1 MGILRRVF
9 VARIGELVL
18 EYLAVLARGI
28 LLGIVVAAPVGPI
41 GLLCIRRTLE
51 GGVVMGFATGL
62 GAALADATFG
72 AIAAFGVKAMT
83 DWLTGHQSTFRLVGG
98 AVMLAIAFVS
108 FRAEPRPREIQ
119 RDIRT
124 ALGGFAVGLGLT
136 LTNPVTI
143 FAFVAIFAGFGLG
156 GELSGESEAV
166 TLVLG
171 VFLGSALWFLTLSS
185 GVALVRHKISDQ
197 VFRWINRGAAVML
210 ACFGVYALF
219 TGLAR

>member
-1 MGILRRVF
+1 V
-9 VARIGELVL
+9 
-18 EYLAVLARGI
+18 EYLTVLVRGI
-28 LLGIVVAAPVGPI
+28 LLGIVIAAPVGPI

-62 GAALADATFG
+62 GAALADGLFG
-72 AIAAFGVKAMT
+72 AIAAFGVQAMT
-83 DWLTGHQSTFRLVGG
+83 DWLAGHQTTFRLVGG
-98 AVMLAIAFVS
+98 VVMLIIAFKS
-108 FRAEPRPREIQ
+108 FTAEPHPREIK

-156 GELSGESEAV
+156 GELSGDREAM

-185 GVALVRHKISDQ
+185 GVATVRHMISDS
-197 VFRWINRGAAVML
+197 VFRLINRGAAVLL
-210 ACFGVYALF
+210 AAFGVYALASGVSAF
-219 TGLAR
+219 AGSAVAWG

>member
-1 MGILRRVF
+1 MTV
-9 VARIGELVL
+9 LV
-18 EYLAVLARGI
+18 RGI
-28 LLGIVVAAPVGPI
+28 LLGIVIAAPVGPI

-51 GGVVMGFATGL
+51 GGIVMGFATGL
-62 GAALADATFG
+62 GAALADGLFG
-72 AIAAFGVKAMT
+72 AIAAFGVQAMT
-83 DWLTGHQSTFRLVGG
+83 DWLAGHQTTFRLVGG
-98 AVMLAIAFVS
+98 VVMLIIAFKS
-108 FRAEPRPREIQ
+108 FTAEPHPREIK

-156 GELSGESEAV
+156 GELSGDREAM

-185 GVALVRHKISDQ
+185 GVATVRHMISDS
-197 VFRWINRGAAVML
+197 VFRLINRGAAVLL
-210 ACFGVYALF
+210 AAFGVYALASGVSAF
-219 TGLAR
+219 AGSAAAWG

>member
-1 MGILRRVF
+1 V
-9 VARIGELVL
+9 
-18 EYLAVLARGI
+18 EYLTVLVRGI
-28 LLGIVVAAPVGPI
+28 LLGIVIAAPVGPI

-62 GAALADATFG
+62 GAALADGLFG
-72 AIAAFGVKAMT
+72 AIAAFGVQAMT
-83 DWLTGHQSTFRLVGG
+83 DWLAGHQTTFRLVGG
-98 AVMLAIAFVS
+98 VVMLIIAFKS
-108 FRAEPRPREIQ
+108 FTAEPHPREIK

-156 GELSGESEAV
+156 GELSGDREAM

-185 GVALVRHKISDQ
+185 GVAMVRHMISDN
-197 VFRWINRGAAVML
+197 VFRLINRGAAVLL
-210 ACFGVYALF
+210 AVFGVYALAS
-219 TGLAR
+219 GVSAVAGSAAAWG

>member
-1 MGILRRVF
+1 V
-9 VARIGELVL
+9 
-18 EYLAVLARGI
+18 EYLTVLVRGI
-28 LLGIVVAAPVGPI
+28 LLGIVIAAPVGPI

-62 GAALADATFG
+62 GAALADGLFG
-72 AIAAFGVKAMT
+72 AIAAFGVQAMT
-83 DWLTGHQSTFRLVGG
+83 DWLAGHQTTFRLVGG
-98 AVMLAIAFVS
+98 VVMLIIAFKS
-108 FRAEPRPREIQ
+108 FTAEPHPREIK

-156 GELSGESEAV
+156 GELSGNREAM

-185 GVALVRHKISDQ
+185 GVAMVRHMISDN
-197 VFRWINRGAAVML
+197 VFRLINRGAAVLL
-210 ACFGVYALF
+210 AVFGVYALAS
-219 TGLAR
+219 GVSAVAAWG

>member
-1 MGILRRVF
+1 MTV
-9 VARIGELVL
+9 LV
-18 EYLAVLARGI
+18 RGI
-28 LLGIVVAAPVGPI
+28 LLGIVIAAPVGPI

-51 GGVVMGFATGL
+51 GGIVMGFATGL
-62 GAALADATFG
+62 GAALADGLFG
-72 AIAAFGVKAMT
+72 AIAAFGVQAMT
-83 DWLTGHQSTFRLVGG
+83 DWLAGHQTTFRLVGG
-98 AVMLAIAFVS
+98 VVMLIIAFKS
-108 FRAEPRPREIQ
+108 FTAEPHPREIK

-156 GELSGESEAV
+156 GELSGDREAM

-185 GVALVRHKISDQ
+185 GVATVRHMISDS
-197 VFRWINRGAAVML
+197 VFRLINRGAAVLL
-210 ACFGVYALF
+210 AAFGVYALASGVSAF
-219 TGLAR
+219 AGSAVAWG

>member
-1 MGILRRVF
+1 M
-9 VARIGELVL
+9 
-18 EYLAVLARGI
+18 AVLVRGI
-28 LLGIVVAAPVGPI
+28 LLGIVIAAPVGPI

-51 GGVVMGFATGL
+51 GGIVMGFATGL
-62 GAALADATFG
+62 GAALADGLFG
-72 AIAAFGVKAMT
+72 AIAAFGVQAMT
-83 DWLTGHQSTFRLVGG
+83 DWLAGHQTTFRLVGG
-98 AVMLAIAFVS
+98 VVMLIIAFKS
-108 FRAEPRPREIQ
+108 FTAEPHPREIK

-156 GELSGESEAV
+156 GELSGNREAM

-185 GVALVRHKISDQ
+185 GVAMVRHMISDN
-197 VFRWINRGAAVML
+197 VFRLINRGAAVLL
-210 ACFGVYALF
+210 AVFGVYALAS
-219 TGLAR
+219 GVSAVAGSAAAWG

>member
-1 MGILRRVF
+1 V
-9 VARIGELVL
+9 
-18 EYLAVLARGI
+18 EYLAVLVRGI
-28 LLGIVVAAPVGPI
+28 LLGIVIAAPVGPI

-62 GAALADATFG
+62 GAAVADGLFG
-72 AIAAFGVKAMT
+72 AIAAFGVQAMT
-83 DWLTGHQSTFRLVGG
+83 DWLAGHQTTFRLVGG
-98 AVMLAIAFVS
+98 VVMLIIAFKS
-108 FRAEPRPREIQ
+108 FTAEPHPREIK

-156 GELSGESEAV
+156 GELSGDREAM

-185 GVALVRHKISDQ
+185 SVAMVRHMISDS
-197 VFRWINRGAAVML
+197 VFRLINRGAAVLL
-210 ACFGVYALF
+210 AVFGVYALAS
-219 TGLAR
+219 GVSAVAAWG

>member
-1 MGILRRVF
+1 V
-9 VARIGELVL
+9 
-18 EYLAVLARGI
+18 EYLTVLVRGI
-28 LLGIVVAAPVGPI
+28 LLGIVIAAPVGPI

-62 GAALADATFG
+62 GAALADGLFG
-72 AIAAFGVKAMT
+72 AIAAFGVQAMT
-83 DWLTGHQSTFRLVGG
+83 DWLAGHQTTFRLVGG
-98 AVMLAIAFVS
+98 VVMLIIAFKS
-108 FRAEPRPREIQ
+108 FTAEPHPREIK

-156 GELSGESEAV
+156 GELSGNREAM

-185 GVALVRHKISDQ
+185 GVAMVRHMISDN
-197 VFRWINRGAAVML
+197 VFRLINRGAAVLL
-210 ACFGVYALF
+210 AVFGVYALAS
-219 TGLAR
+219 GVSAVAGSAAAWG

>member
-1 MGILRRVF
+1 MEG
-9 VARIGELVL
+9 
-18 EYLAVLARGI
+18 LAVLVRGI
-28 LLGIVVAAPVGPI
+28 LLGLAIAAPVGPI

-51 GGVVMGFATGL
+51 GGIVMGFATGL
-62 GAALADATFG
+62 GAAIADGTFG
-72 AIAAFGVKAMT
+72 AIAAFGVQAMT
-83 DWLTGHQSTFRLVGG
+83 DWLAGHQTTFRLVGG
-98 AVMLAIAFVS
+98 VVMLIIAFKS
-108 FRAEPRPREIQ
+108 FTAEPHPREIK

-156 GELSGESEAV
+156 GELSGDREAM

-185 GVALVRHKISDQ
+185 GVATVRHMISDS
-197 VFRWINRGAAVML
+197 VFRLINRGAAVLL
-210 ACFGVYALF
+210 AAFGVYALASGVSAF
-219 TGLAR
+219 AGSAVAWG

>member
-1 MGILRRVF
+1 V
-9 VARIGELVL
+9 
-18 EYLAVLARGI
+18 EYLTVLVRGI
-28 LLGIVVAAPVGPI
+28 LLGIVIAAPVGPI

-51 GGVVMGFATGL
+51 GGIVMGFATGL
-62 GAALADATFG
+62 GAALADGLFG
-72 AIAAFGVKAMT
+72 AIAAFGVQAMT
-83 DWLTGHQSTFRLVGG
+83 DWLAGHQTTFRLVGG
-98 AVMLAIAFVS
+98 VVMLIIAFKS
-108 FRAEPRPREIQ
+108 FTAEPHPREIK

-156 GELSGESEAV
+156 GELSGNREAM

-185 GVALVRHKISDQ
+185 GVAMVRHMISDN
-197 VFRWINRGAAVML
+197 VFRLINRGAAVLL
-210 ACFGVYALF
+210 AVFGVYALAS
-219 TGLAR
+219 GVSAVAGSAAAWG

>member
-1 MGILRRVF
+1 V
-9 VARIGELVL
+9 
-18 EYLAVLARGI
+18 EYLTVLVRGI
-28 LLGIVVAAPVGPI
+28 LLGIVIAAPVGPI

-62 GAALADATFG
+62 GAALADGLFG
-72 AIAAFGVKAMT
+72 AIAAFGVQAMT
-83 DWLTGHQSTFRLVGG
+83 DWLAGHQTTFRLVGG
-98 AVMLAIAFVS
+98 VVMLIIAFKS
-108 FRAEPRPREIQ
+108 FTAEPHPREIK

-156 GELSGESEAV
+156 GELSGNREAM

-185 GVALVRHKISDQ
+185 GVAMVRHMISDS
-197 VFRWINRGAAVML
+197 VFRLINRGAAVLL
-210 ACFGVYALF
+210 AVFGVYALAS
-219 TGLAR
+219 GVSAVAGSAAAWG

>member
-1 MGILRRVF
+1 M
-9 VARIGELVL
+9 
-18 EYLAVLARGI
+18 AVLVRGI
-28 LLGIVVAAPVGPI
+28 LLGIVIAAPVGPI

-51 GGVVMGFATGL
+51 GGIVMGFATGL
-62 GAALADATFG
+62 GAALADGLFG
-72 AIAAFGVKAMT
+72 AIAAFGVQAMT
-83 DWLTGHQSTFRLVGG
+83 DWLAGHQTTFRLVGG
-98 AVMLAIAFVS
+98 VVMLIIAFKS
-108 FRAEPRPREIQ
+108 FTAEPHPREIK

-156 GELSGESEAV
+156 GELSGDREAM

-185 GVALVRHKISDQ
+185 GVATVRHMISDS
-197 VFRWINRGAAVML
+197 VFRLINRGAAVLL
-210 ACFGVYALF
+210 AAFGVYALASGVSAF
-219 TGLAR
+219 AGSAAAWG

>member
-1 MGILRRVF
+1 V
-9 VARIGELVL
+9 
-18 EYLAVLARGI
+18 EYLTVLVRGI
-28 LLGIVVAAPVGPI
+28 LLGIVIAAPVGPI

-51 GGVVMGFATGL
+51 GGIVMGFATGL
-62 GAALADATFG
+62 GAALADGLFG
-72 AIAAFGVKAMT
+72 AIAAFGVQAMT
-83 DWLTGHQSTFRLVGG
+83 DWLAGHQTTFRLVGG
-98 AVMLAIAFVS
+98 VVMLIIAFKS
-108 FRAEPRPREIQ
+108 FTAEPHPREIK

-156 GELSGESEAV
+156 GELSGNREAM

-185 GVALVRHKISDQ
+185 GVAMVRHMISDN
-197 VFRWINRGAAVML
+197 VFRLINRGAAVLL
-210 ACFGVYALF
+210 AVFGVYALAS
-219 TGLAR
+219 GVSAVAGSAAAWGRAGVGS

>member
-1 MGILRRVF
+1 M
-9 VARIGELVL
+9 
-18 EYLAVLARGI
+18 EYLTVLVRGI
-28 LLGIVVAAPVGPI
+28 LLGIVIAAPVGPI

-51 GGVVMGFATGL
+51 GDVVMGFATGL
-62 GAALADATFG
+62 GAALADGLFG
-72 AIAAFGVKAMT
+72 AIAAFGVQAMT
-83 DWLTGHQSTFRLVGG
+83 DWLAGHQTTFRLVGG
-98 AVMLAIAFVS
+98 VVMLIIAFKS
-108 FRAEPRPREIQ
+108 FTAEPHPREIK

-156 GELSGESEAV
+156 GELSGNREAM

-185 GVALVRHKISDQ
+185 GVAMVRHMISDN
-197 VFRWINRGAAVML
+197 VFRLINRGAAVLL
-210 ACFGVYALF
+210 AVFGVYALAS
-219 TGLAR
+219 GVSAVAGSAAAWG

>member
-1 MGILRRVF
+1 VVWEFGV
-9 VARIGELVL
+9 
-18 EYLAVLARGI
+18 EYLAVLVRGI

-62 GAALADATFG
+62 GAAVADGTFG

-83 DWLTGHQSTFRLVGG
+83 DWLTGHQTTFRLVGG

-108 FRAEPRPREIQ
+108 FRAEPHPREIK

-156 GELSGESEAV
+156 GELNGDREAI

-171 VFLGSALWFLTLSS
+171 VFLGSALWFLMLSG
-185 GVALVRHKISDQ
+185 GVAMVRHMISDT
-197 VFRWINRGAAVML
+197 VFRWINRGAAVLL
-210 ACFGVYALF
+210 AGFGVYALF
-219 TGLAR
+219 SGISGITS

>member
-1 MGILRRVF
+1 M
-9 VARIGELVL
+9 
-18 EYLAVLARGI
+18 AVLVRGI
-28 LLGIVVAAPVGPI
+28 LLGIVIAAPVGPI

-51 GGVVMGFATGL
+51 GGIVMGFATGL
-62 GAALADATFG
+62 GAALADGLFG
-72 AIAAFGVKAMT
+72 AIAAFGVQAMT
-83 DWLTGHQSTFRLVGG
+83 DWLAGHQTTFRLVGG
-98 AVMLAIAFVS
+98 VVMLIIAFKS
-108 FRAEPRPREIQ
+108 FTAEPHPREIK

-156 GELSGESEAV
+156 GELSGDREAM

-185 GVALVRHKISDQ
+185 GVATVRHMISDS
-197 VFRWINRGAAVML
+197 VFRLINRGAAVLL
-210 ACFGVYALF
+210 AAFGVYALASGVSAF
-219 TGLAR
+219 AGSAVAWG